1 MSEITTDT
9 VKRVA
14 HLARLAIDEAQ
25 LPVYTD
31 NIKQILNLV
40 EAIESSSVD
49 SLAPLA
55 NPLDATL
62 TLRKDQ
68 VTEPDE
74 REALLALAPA
84 SEAGLFLVPIVI
96 E

>member
-1 MSEITTDT
+1 MSEITADT

-14 HLARLAIDEAQ
+14 HLARLAIDDAQ
-25 LPVYTD
+25 LPLYTD

-40 EAIESSSVD
+40 EAIESSSVEG
-49 SLAPLA
+49 LAPLA

-62 TLRKDQ
+62 TMRPDK
-68 VTEPDE
+68 VTEPDQ
-74 REALLALAPA
+74 RDALLALAPA